1 MSCIDIIN
9 IVSNKASPIFIEK
22 LDSQRIHES
31 IKSANT
37 APVLSMQT
45 NNLAYSQ
52 NFPQNGYAQTSSM
65 ELSWNKQKYK
75 KNRFFVSRKD
85 RRNLLE

>member
-9 IVSNKASPIFIEK
+9 IVSNKVSPIFIEK
-22 LDSQRIHES
+22 IDSQRIHES
-31 IKSANT
+31 LKSANT

-45 NNLAYSQ
+45 NNLTYSQ

-65 ELSWNKQKYK
+65 ELSWNKQKNK
-75 KNRFFVSRKD
+75 KIDFFCQQKRQM
-85 RRNLLE
+85 